1 MVSFQRD
8 RDIMDGN
15 IVCFSS
21 RVGVK
26 KEVRREILFSPHGH
40 RENSGG
46 DAFSMIALVCWVGCH
61 QNGLN
66 EK

>member
-1 MVSFQRD
+1 
-8 RDIMDGN
+8 MDGN